1 MNSIYDLKSILNAV
15 EEINTKTKKKF
26 ISSTINNAE
35 KIKKNTLT
43 NDAILPITEK
53 IILEAEKHS
62 KKIKINVTSVK
73 ESIPLEKKPLLESKN
88 KLSEFKNKTLILT
101 PLVEEVLILDKEYNA
116 DNLEIVSLEEIK
128 LNVINDLYSSLSQK
142 VKKNTLKI
150 IFDLRKKIHDLEKE
164 IEVISFNKTDQ
175 DFAQDLNID
184 SVNKDKEHLINEEAS
199 DEDDYLINQE
209 DDDLSE
215 STIKTLKIQNSLL
228 KNFERNEEKFRL
240 KIVDLE
246 QDIIILANKKTN
258 APKSISDEAKE
269 FNKNILNNKTVSS
282 HEDNSN
288 IQSELLIF
296 KKNYEKL
303 IIENDVLKK
312 KLSISTERVIK
323 FEKNI
328 KELETAFENLNNIL
342 SKNSII
348 KLNEQLLKNSPDADQ
363 LEQNNTK
370 TEFSLISNT
379 DKEKK

>member
-35 KIKKNTLT
+35 KIKKNALT

-53 IILEAEKHS
+53 IILEAEEHS
-62 KKIKINVTSVK
+62 KKIKKINVISTK
-73 ESIPLEKKPLLESKN
+73 ESIPLAKKPFLESKN

-175 DFAQDLNID
+175 DFAQDRNIN

-209 DDDLSE
+209 DADLSE

-303 IIENDVLKK
+303 IIENDSLKK
-312 KLSISTERVIK
+312 KLSISRERVIK

-348 KLNEQLLKNSPDADQ
+348 KLNEQPLKNSPDAD
-363 LEQNNTK
+363 
-370 TEFSLISNT
+370 
-379 DKEKK
+379 